1 ELSRAFNETG
11 EAEVNSPQKK
21 SCTGGWDESNTPNLD
36 KSRWN
41 FTNPLL
47 ELIRKP
53 TILIWIKAHPG
64 AVKSNPFV

>member
-1 ELSRAFNETG
+1 
-11 EAEVNSPQKK
+11 
-21 SCTGGWDESNTPNLD
+21 GGWDESNTPNLD